1 MPLEKLLRHS
11 FYNKF
16 AVQNCSKEVANRI
29 QYIRQSSNGLGRGDV
44 QPNVW
49 FESRLAS
56 QTRSL
61 KGAEAKQRNK
71 RQTRGSLRLLS
82 PNCLREKLR
91 LIKVE

>member
-1 MPLEKLLRHS
+1 MRGQPVYKPPSH
-11 FYNKF
+11 
-16 AVQNCSKEVANRI
+16 QI
-29 QYIRQSSNGLGRGDV
+29 DIRQSSNGLGRGDV

-82 PNCLREKLR
+82 PNRFKGEASADKG
-91 LIKVE
+91 